1 MSEATNIS
9 ELGIA
14 VYPHL
19 NRPDVR
25 FNENGE
31 YKVSLQ
37 IPEANAKGM
46 ISSIEKAIENS
57 ISEAEVEAKGKKIK
71 VAPKPY
77 SVENG
82 NAVFKFK
89 MKATGVNRKTKENFS
104 QRPMLFDAKKNPI
117 EPSSCSIWG
126 GSKLKVAYTMRGYY
140 SPAIGAGVV
149 LQLKAVQVIEL
160 VEGSKQM
167 ELFDEEDGYTN
178 KNSTQETVNETQ
190 VQAGADF

>member
-57 ISEAEVEAKGKKIK
+57 ISEAEAEAKGKKIK

-82 NAVFKFK
+82 KAVFKFK
-89 MKATGVNRKTKENFS
+89 MKATGVNRKTRENFS

-117 EPSSCSIWG
+117 EA
-126 GSKLKVAYTMRGYY
+126 LRH
-140 SPAIGAGVV
+140 
-149 LQLKAVQVIEL
+149 E
-160 VEGSKQM
+160 
-167 ELFDEEDGYTN
+167 
-178 KNSTQETVNETQ
+178 
-190 VQAGADF
+190 